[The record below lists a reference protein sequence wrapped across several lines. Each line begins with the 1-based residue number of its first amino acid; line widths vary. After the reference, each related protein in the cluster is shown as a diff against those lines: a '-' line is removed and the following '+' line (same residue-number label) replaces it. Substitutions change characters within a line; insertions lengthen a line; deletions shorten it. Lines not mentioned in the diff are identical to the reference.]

1 MSRQPAHPDKLQT
14 VTTCGPESVTG
25 APNCRARYTWS
36 AAVQVPALAMASGRV
51 RCCVPDNHLSFA
63 SAGQCPT
70 DHGRVNG
77 ALGGHSPVAVWST
90 NKNRH
95 PGRRSFFRS
104 FVH

>member
-63 SAGQCPT
+63 SAGHT

-77 ALGGHSPVAVWST
+77 ALGGHSCQGSSIDGVQFSILILSRFIL
-90 NKNRH
+90 K
-95 PGRRSFFRS
+95 S
-104 FVH
+104 